1 MDVGNGPVSLTPDQ
15 IRAWRPHDLVEVATE
30 WNSLAD
36 KLDQRF
42 TDYHDALIR
51 TADGGYWEGAGADAA
66 QQSATDDRKHVG
78 EATEAVRGLARLLND
93 QWYGI
98 EAPLQRAKTAL
109 DALAR
114 EGFPV
119 AVSLPIADKYEISD
133 NTVISGKPWHEL
145 DATKKAEIQQ
155 LLFDLTDGASAA
167 HSANDAL
174 CNQLNTAAAGLPAQ
188 FTSASALG
196 TDQAKADAADLAAG
210 TASPDDIAR
219 LIDAGQLSPE
229 QLASLQSGGTATVPA
244 SQMQYLTELSRSLD
258 GKSPQEIQQIMD
270 KLPPDGR
277 QALANSF
284 QLVSNERVDGG
295 SAGRGS
301 FDHLP
306 KELRDSL
313 TRKDLVTTQDPTS
326 RTKSINLNGVADN
339 QTIANIVA
347 AGDDRYQQG
356 STLDNHLMDVG
367 RQYLDAQVKH
377 EQAPYKNSEA
387 FTADGY
393 SPKDGRVTESIFQA
407 VGPDKFAVEAAVSD
421 NAHGKVFVTDVM
433 THEWSDDGKA
443 ASSMFT
449 FNDGDAA
456 VTDPGNPADV
466 ATATRAG
473 HIMSKFGEYASTED
487 QWKKFADVGGN
498 HSVGERNPDLVRTL
512 SHSMSPYI
520 DSLAGQARPELPGF
534 RTHADDGKSW
544 IDPVGNN
551 GTYEGSERIFALM
564 NTDKEA
570 GEQFTGAAVDRIL
583 QNEAEYARDPHR
595 PGADSDLA
603 TAGRINALS
612 DRGLQDG
619 IQASNENKHDIAKEA
634 YDRKAHVYDALKAG
648 TQFGLTMTGGANE
661 ALMPVTEASKS
672 IIDAGGDS
680 LKSAIIGPAPEDTE
694 NAKLV
699 PPSFSQRNYEV
710 LSRMDI
716 PPEVRQR
723 YSDLFDHGE
732 LKPWTEIRDVEGPV
746 NVNDRIDQM
755 MSEVGNPQVFRNAY
769 DDVTRTASR
778 PK

>member
-1 MDVGNGPVSLTPDQ
+1 MSLLPDQ

-30 WNSLAD
+30 WNTLAD
-36 KLDQRF
+36 KLDQKF

-51 TADGGYWEGAGADAA
+51 TSDGGYWEGAGADAA
-66 QQSATDDRKHVG
+66 QQSALDDRKHIG

-114 EGFPV
+114 EGFPL
-119 AVSLPIADKYEISD
+119 AVSAPVADHYEISD
-133 NTVISGKPWHEL
+133 NTVISGKPWGEL
-145 DATKKAEIQQ
+145 DAAKKAEIQQ
-155 LLFDLTDGASAA
+155 LLFDLTDGAAA
-167 HSANDAL
+167 AKSANDAL

-196 TDQAKADAADLAAG
+196 TDQAKADATDLAAG
-210 TASPDDIAR
+210 TMSPDDIAR

-229 QLASLQSGGTATVPA
+229 QLADLQSGGAATIPA

-258 GKSPQEIQQIMD
+258 GKSPQEIAQIMD

-277 QALANSF
+277 QALANAF

-295 SAGRGS
+295 SAGKGN
-301 FDHLP
+301 FDKLP
-306 KELRDSL
+306 KEVRDSL
-313 TRKDLVTTQDPTS
+313 TRKDLVSQDYTS

-347 AGDDRYQQG
+347 AGDDRYKQG

-377 EQAPYKNSEA
+377 EQNPHKNLEA
-387 FTADGY
+387 LTADGY
-393 SPKDGRVTESIFQA
+393 VPTNGRVTEPIFQA
-407 VGPDKFAVEAAVSD
+407 VGPDKFAVEAAVTD
-421 NAHGKVFVTDVM
+421 KAHGKDFVTDVM

-443 ASSMFT
+443 ASSMFK
-449 FNDGDAA
+449 FNDGDAV
-456 VTDPGNPADV
+456 VTDPSNRADV

-498 HSVGERNPDLVRTL
+498 QSAGERNPDLVRQL

-520 DSLAGQARPELPGF
+520 DSLAGQPREELPGF
-534 RTHADDGKSW
+534 RTRTDDGKSW
-544 IDPVGNN
+544 IDPADNQ
-551 GTYEGSERIFALM
+551 TYEGSERMFALM

-570 GEQFTGAAVDRIL
+570 GEQFTGAAIDRIL

-595 PGADSDLA
+595 PDADSDLA

-634 YDRKAHVYDALKAG
+634 YDRKARVYDALKAG
-648 TQFGLTMTGGANE
+648 TQFGLTMTGTTNPEFA
-661 ALMPVTEASKS
+661 PVTEATKS
-672 IIDAGGDS
+672 IIDGGGDS
-680 LKSAIIGPAPEDTE
+680 LKSAIIGSAPGDTE

-699 PPSFSQRNYEV
+699 APNFSQRNYEV
-710 LSRMDI
+710 LSRMEI
-716 PPEVRQR
+716 PPEVQKN
-723 YSDLFDHGE
+723 YSILFDHGV
-732 LKPWTEIRDVEGPV
+732 LKPWTVILGDGSYENRDRSDVV
-746 NVNDRIDQM
+746 DKM

-769 DDVTRTASR
+769 DDVTRTAAR